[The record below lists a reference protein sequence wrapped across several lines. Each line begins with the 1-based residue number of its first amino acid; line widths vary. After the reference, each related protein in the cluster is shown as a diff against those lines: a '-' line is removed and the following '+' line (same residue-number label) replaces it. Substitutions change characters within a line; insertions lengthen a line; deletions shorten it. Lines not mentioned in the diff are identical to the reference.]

1 MTTTFIN
8 SSGGDGV
15 LRPAAADLEEE
26 EDTKDGGKGGTSS
39 SRCHAMMMKSFRTT
53 KKSVYT
59 TTSARLAFA
68 LMSII
73 VLLFIYFSSSSSSSS
88 LVSSSVSFISSSSS
102 GWTLQNRAAKKLM
115 LLDATSTKTH
125 NADALAQLLLNDND
139 ENDNDNE
146 GGDDKATT
154 SDEETDSDGV
164 MDDAI
169 KVENDSFKI
178 EITRNAH
185 LSQRYQNEVRELG
198 KKENDAWNKAAKWKK
213 QAAVKVMMRS
223 KELGKRAILSSTTRK
238 MSINPPCKPILVAR
252 ESIVD
257 APKAVSAITRR
268 ACRQKYVELP
278 EVSIGLVLSDKD
290 NKFARDQGAVE
301 AIVAKVRDQV
311 QKKLKASEL
320 IVFLDGDIVSSH
332 LLENQ
337 NKPFS
342 KNALKMTSR
351 ANDWMFA
358 SKHRNGNARVFN
370 KMMRGTRAEF
380 ALLLREEDFLH
391 RDGMSS
397 GNSGSDSSRDGN
409 SNTDLDAR
417 VRNIVAWANEAL
429 KLLKRDEH
437 LAMVTPQNAEYSSSA
452 TQNEQA
458 VQIKPPSSS
467 AKPNLAFFDGR
478 RRQPVLEQ
486 QQQKAKNFASEEEEE
501 EEEDKEE
508 IATSTVD
515 ELGKDHLRYATP
527 IFVRPNALHQIGGFE
542 EWGTCS
548 GDVLFDE
555 TLREMSIRLW
565 RGGFKSAAFGIPE
578 VSKTASFFSRASS
591 AKKGNKISAY
601 ANFAKTEIYP
611 KKRYDMPWDK
621 SADGMWPFLVPGLT
635 SDDIIEAEMRV
646 ERVRSKRWKP
656 FDSPTVVGNCFPPD
670 VTAKG
675 DPPKSIL
682 RQCKS
687 SATREFPVA
696 TLVMQYFNRKAGV
709 KKLLES
715 LETLSL
721 PVEII
726 INDDSRTELAAFSK
740 FSKKQPKKNSFI
752 LAMPNDVHEIRAY
765 NRLALM
771 ASAEIVALIQDDDY
785 MPKGDAWLSKAISL
799 FKKYPKLG
807 LLGGYRG
814 RLDDGTKMIPQQ
826 NQNDGSKYG
835 AEPEKDRA
843 KRTKDILFKDV
854 SVNVDF
860 MFAYKVNLAPMITRR
875 SLFAEVGGFNHNFS
889 CPGQPGI
896 GLDFEL
902 SIRMWRLGRSVGLYD
917 SKFKHGVGDSKFSG
931 THSGIAKTKRKAN
944 ELRNNLLLYSM
955 YPSFHHKKGTSK
967 VISENKKMVDAKLM
981 SKNRITAARKK
992 EIERLARA
1000 DIEQGKRMRARQ
1012 NRRSRNSG

>member
-1 MTTTFIN
+1 MFSSPSVSAASRQAADEEDIAGRGSGAPRTSTTT
-8 SSGGDGV
+8 
-15 LRPAAADLEEE
+15 
-26 EDTKDGGKGGTSS
+26 TTT
-39 SRCHAMMMKSFRTT
+39 MMMISTT
-53 KKSVYT
+53 LKTFASKCRLRSANKKGFC
-59 TTSARLAFA
+59 AQRA
-68 LMSII
+68 LSLGVVVITALL
-73 VLLFIYFSSSSSSSS
+73 VLYAVFSSPLSPLLSSSS
-88 LVSSSVSFISSSSS
+88 LN
-102 GWTLQNRAAKKLM
+102 LPHAKKLM
-115 LLDATSTKTH
+115 LLDATSTTTH
-125 NADALAQLLLNDND
+125 NANALAQLLLNDGNDNNINNDDDDND
-139 ENDNDNE
+139 EE
-146 GGDDKATT
+146 GDKATT
-154 SDEETDSDGV
+154 SNEETDSDGI

-178 EITRNAH
+178 EISRNVH
-185 LSQRYQNEVRELG
+185 LSQRYQTEVKELG
-198 KKENDAWNKAAKWKK
+198 KKGNDAWNKAAKWKK

-223 KELGKRAILSSTTRK
+223 KVLGKRPILSSSTRK
-238 MSINPPCKPILVAR
+238 MSMNPPCKPILVAR

-257 APKAVSAITRR
+257 APKAVSAITGRG
-268 ACRQKYVELP
+268 CRQKYVELP
-278 EVSIGLVLSDKD
+278 DVSIGLVLSDK
-290 NKFARDQGAVE
+290 NSKFARDQGAIE
-301 AIVAKVRDQV
+301 AIITKVREQV

-320 IVFLDGDIVSSH
+320 VVFLDGDVVASH
-332 LLENQ
+332 LLENP
-337 NKPFS
+337 NTPFS
-342 KNALKMTSR
+342 KNTLRMTSR
-351 ANDWMFA
+351 ANDWIFS

-370 KMMRGTRAEF
+370 KVMRGTRAEF

-391 RDGMSS
+391 LDGTSS
-397 GNSGSDSSRDGN
+397 SSSDNDSGSDGN
-409 SNTDLDAR
+409 SNMDLDAR
-417 VRNIVAWANEAL
+417 VRNIVSWASEAL
-429 KLLKRDEH
+429 KLLRRDEH
-437 LAMVTPQNAEYSSSA
+437 LAMVTPQNAEYSSS
-452 TQNEQA
+452 TQGNDA
-458 VQIKPPSSS
+458 VLIKPPSSS
-467 AKPNLAFFDGR
+467 AKPNLAFFER
-478 RRQPVLEQ
+478 RRREASSQ
-486 QQQKAKNFASEEEEE
+486 QQQETQNFASEDGNEKEEEEE
-501 EEEDKEE
+501 E
-508 IATSTVD
+508 ATLSPA
-515 ELGKDHLRYATP
+515 KHLLYATP
-527 IFVRPNALHQIGGFE
+527 ILVRPNALHQIGGFE

-548 GDVLFDE
+548 GDPLFDE

-565 RGGFKSAAFGIPE
+565 RGGFKSAVFGIPE
-578 VSKTASFFSRASS
+578 VSKTALFSRTRSS
-591 AKKGNKISAY
+591 KKGNKISAY

-611 KKRYDMPWDK
+611 KKRYERPWDK
-621 SADGMWPFLVPGLT
+621 STDGVWPFLVPGLT
-635 SDDIIEAEMRV
+635 SDDTIEAEMRV

-656 FDSPTVVGNCFPPD
+656 FDSPSVVGNCFPPD

-726 INDDSRTELAAFSK
+726 INDDSRTEITAFSK

-843 KRTKDILFKDV
+843 KRTKDILFKDI

-917 SKFKHGVGDSKFSG
+917 AKFKHGVGDSKFSG

-967 VISENKKMVDAKLM
+967 AISENKKMVDAKLM
-981 SKNRITAARKK
+981 SKNKITAARRR
-992 EIERLARA
+992 EIQRLAKA

>member
-1 MTTTFIN
+1 MTN
-8 SSGGDGV
+8 SSSS
-15 LRPAAADLEEE
+15 AAAAAALVRPVVDEEE
-26 EDTKDGGKGGTSS
+26 RDATMITKARKFHRRLRSSLCATKRAQMLFGLVVVIVVMFIFFASS
-39 SRCHAMMMKSFRTT
+39 SSSPPPPSLSLLSLSF
-53 KKSVYT
+53 SP
-59 TTSARLAFA
+59 
-68 LMSII
+68 
-73 VLLFIYFSSSSSSSS
+73 FSSSSWS
-88 LVSSSVSFISSSSS
+88 LPH
-102 GWTLQNRAAKKLM
+102 AKKLM

-125 NADALAQLLLNDND
+125 NAEALAQLLLNDDDDNNEDD
-139 ENDNDNE
+139 EE
-146 GGDDKATT
+146 DKATT
-154 SDEETDSDGV
+154 SDEETDSDGIV
-164 MDDAI
+164 DDAI
-169 KVENDSFKI
+169 KVESDSFKI
-178 EITRNAH
+178 EITQNVH
-185 LSQRYQNEVRELG
+185 LAQRYQNEVRELG

-223 KELGKRAILSSTTRK
+223 KELGKRAVLSSSTRK

-268 ACRQKYVELP
+268 GCRQKYVELP
-278 EVSIGLVLSDKD
+278 DVSIGLVLSDKD
-290 NKFARDQGAVE
+290 GKFARDQGAIE
-301 AIVAKVRDQV
+301 TIVTKVRDQI

-320 IVFLDGDIVSSH
+320 VVFLDGDTVASH
-332 LLENQ
+332 LLENP
-337 NKPFS
+337 NSPFS
-342 KNALKMTSR
+342 KNALRMTSR

-397 GNSGSDSSRDGN
+397 SSSSNDSISDGDSR
-409 SNTDLDAR
+409 TDLDNR
-417 VRNIVAWANEAL
+417 VRNIVAWASEAL
-429 KLLKRDEH
+429 KMLRRDEH
-437 LAMVTPQNAEYSSSA
+437 LAMVTPQNAEYSSSTTEGA
-452 TQNEQA
+452 QG
-458 VQIKPPSSS
+458 VLIKPPSSS
-467 AKPNLAFFDGR
+467 AKPDLAFFDGR
-478 RRQPVLEQ
+478 RRQPSPQ
-486 QQQKAKNFASEEEEE
+486 QQEAQNIAP
-501 EEEDKEE
+501 EEDERE
-508 IATSTVD
+508 DSTSTMD
-515 ELGKDHLRYATP
+515 ELGKEHLHYATP

-578 VSKTASFFSRASS
+578 VSKMAAFFSRTTS
-591 AKKGNKISAY
+591 AKKGNKINAY

-611 KKRYDMPWDK
+611 KKRYERPWDK
-621 SADGMWPFLVPGLT
+621 STDGMWPFLIPGLT

-675 DPPKSIL
+675 DPPMSIL
-682 RQCKS
+682 KQCKS

-715 LETLSL
+715 LETFSL
-721 PVEII
+721 PIEII
-726 INDDSRTELAAFSK
+726 VNDDSRTELTAFSK
-740 FSKKQPKKNSFI
+740 FSKKQPKRNSFI

-917 SKFKHGVGDSKFSG
+917 SKFKHGIGDSKFSG

-967 VISENKKMVDAKLM
+967 AISENKKMVDAKQM
-981 SKNRITAARKK
+981 SKNRITAARKR
-992 EIERLARA
+992 EIERLAKA
-1000 DIEQGKRMRARQ
+1000 DIEQGKRMRARH
-1012 NRRSRNSG
+1012 NRRSSRNSG